1 VENIMSSKLFTTR
14 QGTVLLG
21 VGAAVIAAI
30 ALIVYLNSYRNSVNK
45 PPIQVLVAQ
54 KLIQQGT
61 PGDTIRTSP
70 GLYAPTSYARGQVET
85 GAITDPATLS
95 GKVATVDIA
104 PGQQLTAADFGTDT
118 GINTQLHPGQRAVVV
133 PLGSP
138 QAVGGQIS
146 TGSHV
151 DVWVSSTSQ
160 SGNGANRP
168 TVRLLFQNMY
178 VMNSG
183 TDGGNVTLKALTP
196 TQAGQ
201 LIYAAQ
207 NAEIWL
213 VLRPTIGTIT
223 KPPVI
228 GASSVTG
235 R

>member
-1 VENIMSSKLFTTR
+1 
-14 QGTVLLG
+14 
-21 VGAAVIAAI
+21 
-30 ALIVYLNSYRNSVNK
+30 
-45 PPIQVLVAQ
+45 
-54 KLIQQGT
+54 
-61 PGDTIRTSP
+61 
-70 GLYAPTSYARGQVET
+70 
-85 GAITDPATLS
+85 
-95 GKVATVDIA
+95 
-104 PGQQLTAADFGTDT
+104 
-118 GINTQLHPGQRAVVV
+118 
-133 PLGSP
+133 
-138 QAVGGQIS
+138 
-146 TGSHV
+146 
-151 DVWVSSTSQ
+151 
-160 SGNGANRP
+160 
-168 TVRLLFQNMY
+168 MY